1 MRINEKIKIRNVAG
15 EHIAMLHENNLMTR
29 VVAFNETA
37 LYLWNS
43 LSNKDF
49 TVDDATCLLLEKYD
63 VDEATA
69 RNDAAKWVKN
79 LEDNGLLI

>member
-15 EHIAMLHENNLMTR
+15 EQIAMLHENNMMTR

-43 LSNKDF
+43 LSDKDF
-49 TVDDATCLLLEKYD
+49 TVDDAASLLIEKYD